1 MKRILLIP
9 FCFLY
14 LHITGCSM
22 IAVSA
27 GATTATINAAQI
39 ADYAKVLTDFLS
51 LGVSNKTVNDHIIS
65 HITGYD
71 CKTTNILKAD
81 TSYCEID
88 TAEFD
93 LDKPM
98 QVLPNGELWQFPSQD
113 ESK

>member
-1 MKRILLIP
+1 MKRNLINP
-9 FCFLY
+9 FWFLY
-14 LHITGCSM
+14 FQIVGCSM

-39 ADYAKVLTDFLS
+39 ADYAKVFTDFLS

-98 QVLPNGELWQFPSQD
+98 QVLPNGELWQFPLPD

>member
-9 FCFLY
+9 FCLLY

-22 IAVSA
+22 IAVTA
-27 GATTATINAAQI
+27 GATATTVNAAQVM
-39 ADYAKVLTDFLS
+39 DYAKVFTDFLS

-71 CKTTNILKAD
+71 CKTINIFLPDKP
-81 TSYCEID
+81 YCEID
-88 TAEFD
+88 YDNFD
-93 LDKPM
+93 MEEPLT
-98 QVLPNGELWQFPSQD
+98 VLPNGELWQLDSQF